1 MAHPANEPLF
11 ADTFF
16 LLALLVEEDEAHS
29 RALAWHNLNAPL
41 VTTTW
46 VLIELADALSKPGA
60 RETAARFIS
69 FLRADHRVTVVGSE
83 PDLFDAGFHLYE
95 SRPDKA
101 WSLTDCLS
109 FEVMRRRKL
118 LQALTGDH
126 HFEQAGFVA
135 LLK

>member
-1 MAHPANEPLF
+1 MAHLANEPLF

-16 LLALLVEEDEAHS
+16 LLALLVEEDEAHN
-29 RALAWHNLNAPL
+29 RALAWQNLNVPL

-60 RETAARFIS
+60 RAAAAQLIS
-69 FLRADHRVTVVGSE
+69 FLRSDSRVTVAGSE
-83 PDLFDAGFHLYE
+83 PDLFDAGLQLYQ
-95 SRPDKA
+95 SRLDKS

-109 FEVMRRRKL
+109 FEVMRRQNL
-118 LQALTGDH
+118 TQALTGDH
-126 HFEQAGFVA
+126 HFEQAGLVA